1 MENVPNLQK
10 EKLFEYMK
18 IIYFFMMITI
28 EEEMMIMLLLIL
40 MMVMTTTISLMQ
52 PQSQLREV
60 ERFRAAHRHIVSTF
74 WNQFVSLIIIMIMT
88 CIDDNDDDIV

>member
-1 MENVPNLQK
+1 
-10 EKLFEYMK
+10 MK

-28 EEEMMIMLLLIL
+28 EEEM
-40 MMVMTTTISLMQ
+40 VMTTTISLLQ

>member
-28 EEEMMIMLLLIL
+28 EEEMVIMLIL
-40 MMVMTTTISLMQ
+40 MMVIRTTISLMQ

>member
-28 EEEMMIMLLLIL
+28 EEE
-40 MMVMTTTISLMQ
+40 MVMTTTISLMQ

-88 CIDDNDDDIV
+88 CIDDNDDDIVW

>member
-28 EEEMMIMLLLIL
+28 EEEM
-40 MMVMTTTISLMQ
+40 VMTTTISLLQ